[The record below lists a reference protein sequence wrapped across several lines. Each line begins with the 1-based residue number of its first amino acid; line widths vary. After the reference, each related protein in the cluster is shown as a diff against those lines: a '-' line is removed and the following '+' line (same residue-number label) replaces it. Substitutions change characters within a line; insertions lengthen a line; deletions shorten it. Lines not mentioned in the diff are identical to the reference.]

1 MADQQEYLGDAAET
15 APVVLPVY
23 DDEGGCRTEYG
34 PDRDVPA
41 GAEPRS
47 AEERQV
53 EAISAALPGPV
64 LFAWLTGLDLS
75 VLPEPVVVEVAAAW
89 RRMVAH
95 CHAGMLAAAGELGE
109 RPGMNPYWSTLA
121 GPPPVVAGVAGDEL
135 SMRLRDSRPACNR
148 MVRDGRLLGGVLAAT
163 GEALA
168 TGHIDPGRVAVL
180 TGRLAEVS
188 HQVAQAVEDVV
199 LPDAD
204 QCSRAQLVQRVDRA
218 LIEVDPAGAV
228 ERRERARCTRRVTH
242 PRAQAEGMSSLWVL
256 LPDEDALRLDG
267 VLEHTARAARAI
279 GDPRTLDQ
287 LRADGLRDLVVG
299 DVPAVDGPA
308 FEVHLDP
315 PAPPVPGARPDG
327 AWVTVIGQPVRPR
340 PVQPEPTATITPVPA
355 TDPAASTTGTATATA
370 ATPGAA
376 PAAAHAAA
384 SAAASGTPSGVFGA
398 GGRCTT
404 CSGRPGAQVRIT
416 IAASTLAGLD
426 DQPADLD
433 GHGPIDAATARAIAA
448 DGEWQRILTD
458 DTGVTLE
465 VGRTHYRPSAALTEH
480 IRVRDKTCAAPGCS
494 TSAWRADLDHTIAYH
509 PQPGAP
515 PDTPLGDTSAA
526 NLGPLCRR
534 HHRLKTDGGF
544 RLRQIAPGL
553 FEWITPTGHRYL
565 VRPGTGQSLDTTTQR
580 YTEPPF

>member
-1 MADQQEYLGDAAET
+1 
-15 APVVLPVY
+15 
-23 DDEGGCRTEYG
+23 
-34 PDRDVPA
+34 
-41 GAEPRS
+41 
-47 AEERQV
+47 
-53 EAISAALPGPV
+53 
-64 LFAWLTGLDLS
+64 
-75 VLPEPVVVEVAAAW
+75 
-89 RRMVAH
+89 
-95 CHAGMLAAAGELGE
+95 
-109 RPGMNPYWSTLA
+109 
-121 GPPPVVAGVAGDEL
+121 
-135 SMRLRDSRPACNR
+135 
-148 MVRDGRLLGGVLAAT
+148 
-163 GEALA
+163 
-168 TGHIDPGRVAVL
+168 
-180 TGRLAEVS
+180 
-188 HQVAQAVEDVV
+188 
-199 LPDAD
+199 
-204 QCSRAQLVQRVDRA
+204 
-218 LIEVDPAGAV
+218 
-228 ERRERARCTRRVTH
+228 
-242 PRAQAEGMSSLWVL
+242 
-256 LPDEDALRLDG
+256 LDG

-315 PAPPVPGARPDG
+315 PAPPVPVARPDG